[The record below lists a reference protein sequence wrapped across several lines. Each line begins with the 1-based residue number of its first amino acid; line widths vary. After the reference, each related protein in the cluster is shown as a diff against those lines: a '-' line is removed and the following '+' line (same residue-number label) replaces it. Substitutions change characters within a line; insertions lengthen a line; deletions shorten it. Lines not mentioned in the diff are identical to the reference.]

1 MKPSHLGYFCQVV
14 SMKIGKHQQNILHGI
29 LTLKVEVPSVTI
41 MPIYPK

>member
-1 MKPSHLGYFCQVV
+1 MKPSHLAYLGQVV
-14 SMKIGKHQQNILHGI
+14 SMKNGKHQQFFLHGI